1 LSWIPVKVQARIGEM
16 NIQARMIAV
25 IDDDPRVLESLLN
38 FLASCGYKAESY
50 VSAEQFLG
58 SGGLSRCM
66 CIIADIEMRKMSG
79 LGLLQHVRSSNCAI
93 PVVIITGKPSENS
106 EAFYLERGASG
117 FFRKPVDCDALAD
130 LIGAVCSGSDPD

>member
-1 LSWIPVKVQARIGEM
+1 MNVQART
-16 NIQARMIAV
+16 IAV

-50 VSAEQFLG
+50 LSAEQFLG

-66 CIIADIEMRKMSG
+66 CIIADIEMRAMSG
-79 LGLLQHVRSSNCAI
+79 LGLLQHIRSSSCAV

-106 EAFYLERGASG
+106 ETFYLERGAIG
-117 FFRKPVDCDALAD
+117 FFRKPVDCDALVD
-130 LIGAVCSGSDPD
+130 LIGSVCSRSDPD

>member
-1 LSWIPVKVQARIGEM
+1 MNVQART
-16 NIQARMIAV
+16 IAV

-50 VSAEQFLG
+50 LSAEQFLG

-66 CIIADIEMRKMSG
+66 CIIADIEMRAMSG
-79 LGLLQHVRSSNCAI
+79 LGLLQHIRSSNCVV

-106 EAFYLERGASG
+106 ETFYLERGAVG
-117 FFRKPVDCDALAD
+117 FFKKPVDCDALVD
-130 LIGAVCSGSDPD
+130 LIGAVCNRSNPD